1 MLQRQIAFAALERA
15 GLAPG
20 PSDSPL
26 AGFLKWLQRRPN
38 VCWDEAVTRA
48 RRDVPDQLDALAVAL
63 WNSGDVVVRANVMR
77 MLDPAQPDELATLG
91 KLIAR
96 ARGERDSQPLRAA
109 LERRHPEVVTRIA
122 RKRTLAP
129 RLRAEVRELSRPGL
143 GG

>member
-20 PSDSPL
+20 PPGSTL
-26 AGFLKWLQRRPN
+26 ARFIGWLRRRPD
-38 VCWDEAVTRA
+38 VCWDEAVARA
-48 RRDVPDQLDALAVAL
+48 RQEVPDQLEALASAL
-63 WNSGDVVVRANVMR
+63 WNSGDVVLRANVMR

-96 ARGERDSQPLRAA
+96 AHGEQDSEPLRAA
-109 LERRHPEVVTRIA
+109 LERRHPEVVARIA
-122 RKRTLAP
+122 RKRALAP
-129 RLRAEVRELSRPGL
+129 ALRAEVRELSRLGL